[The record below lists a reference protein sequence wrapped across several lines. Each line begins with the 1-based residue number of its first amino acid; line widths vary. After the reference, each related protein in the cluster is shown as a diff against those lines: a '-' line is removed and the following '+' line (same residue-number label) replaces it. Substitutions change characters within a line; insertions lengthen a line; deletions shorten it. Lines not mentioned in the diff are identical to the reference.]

1 MTRHPAPRH
10 TSLPTR
16 LFRLLALVAGLAA
29 VAAGAALLAAPLG
42 SLGRVEALRI
52 GATPAT
58 LYLPRGPEPGPSV
71 VIAHGFAGS
80 QQLMQSFAIALA
92 QGGYRA
98 IIFDFPGHGQS
109 AQPMDGGLE
118 ERARRNAQLEAALG
132 EVVAYAEGRFG
143 GPVGLLGHSMG
154 SEVVA
159 RYAQSDPSIAATV
172 GVSLVYEGVT
182 PDSPRNLLA
191 LTGAWEPQL
200 IPLALA
206 VAPGGA
212 PGVTSGSFEDG
223 TARRAVL
230 VPGAEHIGVL
240 FSGTSMA
247 ESEAWFRAAMPPDP
261 APPAPDL
268 AGIGY
273 GTVGSR
279 MPALGLMFVG
289 AILLFWPLSA
299 LLQPI
304 GPVAGRALPL
314 GRWAWWGAVLVP
326 ALLTPLLLRF
336 VPAQGLLPILVGGPL
351 ALFFL
356 IYGLLT
362 LAGLAVGR
370 LARRRQPAPDERR
383 PGVGE
388 RLGTWRR
395 GVMMA
400 LAVALLV
407 VGYVFLGFGLPAQ
420 LAVLNYFPPAPRLP
434 VFLAVLAAM
443 LPFFLA
449 DEALTRRPG
458 APRGAYAITKLC
470 FLLSLVGAIALN
482 PNELFFLTLIAPIF
496 LLYFAVYGLFSGIVW
511 RRTGTTLPGALANS
525 AIFAWAVAAVFPLV
539 S

>member
-1 MTRHPAPRH
+1 MTSQQPSPLSA
-10 TSLPTR
+10 R
-16 LFRLLALVAGLAA
+16 LLRLLALIAGLAA
-29 VAAGAALLAAPLG
+29 VAAGAALLAAPLAP
-42 SLGRVEALRI
+42 LARVEGVTI

-58 LYLPRGPEPGPSV
+58 LFLPRGPEAGPSV

-80 QQLMQSFAIALA
+80 QQLMQQFAIALA
-92 QGGYRA
+92 QGGYRTVV
-98 IIFDFPGHGQS
+98 FDFPGHGQS
-109 AQPMDGGLE
+109 VQPMAGGLQ
-118 ERARRNAQLEAALG
+118 ERARRNQQLEAALG
-132 EVVAYAEGRFG
+132 EMVAYAEARFG

-154 SEVVA
+154 SEVVT
-159 RYAQSDPSIAATV
+159 RYAQSDPAVAATV

-191 LTGAWEPQL
+191 LTGAWEPGL

-212 PGVTSGSFEDG
+212 PGVTSGSFADG

-230 VPGAEHIGVL
+230 VPGAEHVGVL
-240 FSGTSMA
+240 FSGVSMA
-247 ESEAWFRAAMPPDP
+247 ESLAWFQAAMPLDATPS
-261 APPAPDL
+261 APDL

-273 GTVGSR
+273 GSVGSR
-279 MPALGLMFVG
+279 MPALGLLFVG
-289 AILLFWPLSA
+289 VILLFWPFAA

-314 GRWAWWGAVLVP
+314 GRRAWWGTVLAP
-326 ALLTPLLLRF
+326 ALLTPILLRL
-336 VPAQGLLPILVGGPL
+336 VPAEGLLPILVGGPL

-362 LAGLAVGR
+362 LAGLA
-370 LARRRQPAPDERR
+370 LARLGRRGQPAAGAR
-383 PGVGE
+383 VGLGR

-395 GVMMA
+395 GVIMS

-407 VGYVFLGFGLPAQ
+407 AGYVLLGFGLPAQ
-420 LAVLNYFPPAPRLP
+420 LTVLNYFPPAPRLP
-434 VFLAVLAAM
+434 IFLAVLAAM
-443 LPFFLA
+443 LPYFLA

-458 APRGAYAITKLC
+458 APRGAYPITKLC
-470 FLLSLVGAIALN
+470 FLLALAAAIALN

-496 LLYFAVYGLFSGIVW
+496 LLYFAVYGLFSGMVW
-511 RRTGTTLPGALANS
+511 RRTGTLLPGALANS

-539 S
+539 G